1 MSPSYQRTE
10 DSSHLISSTHGS
22 QLQSKSESLPHCLC
36 FPLSSVVFILHQ
48 WDFRLPSPFC
58 SGHWV
63 VYPLICSIYPLL
75 SSLKII
81 SDYFG
86 VRCSCLQYHIML
98 QFPFPKSGFLSQTCV
113 TKTLHL
119 PHFFSPQIHCLL
131 KHYALTSW
139 EWRFNLHGRMLTDWR
154 GISLSLCDTFP
165 QTHVLDILA
174 QHSW

>member
-1 MSPSYQRTE
+1 MA
-10 DSSHLISSTHGS
+10 
-22 QLQSKSESLPHCLC
+22 
-36 FPLSSVVFILHQ
+36 LSSNQSQSHFHTVCAFLYLLLSL
-48 WDFRLPSPFC
+48 FCTSETSRLPSPFC